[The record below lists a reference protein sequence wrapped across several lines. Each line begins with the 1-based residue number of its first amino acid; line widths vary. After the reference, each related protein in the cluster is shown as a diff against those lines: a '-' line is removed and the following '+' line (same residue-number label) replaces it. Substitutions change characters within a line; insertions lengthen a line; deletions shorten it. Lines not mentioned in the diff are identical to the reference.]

1 MSHNFDQLL
10 CKSSQSH
17 VAPLTFLYYCYMIFK
32 IEAKTGYMYTVV
44 RAMIERF
51 FLKEQE

>member
-1 MSHNFDQLL
+1 
-10 CKSSQSH
+10 
-17 VAPLTFLYYCYMIFK
+17 VLYYDFK
-32 IEAKTGYMYTVV
+32 FEAKTGYVYTVV